1 MSDPV
6 FKPDP
11 VFEVGDVVE
20 CVYADGYHFKIG
32 KQYTVLKYEPRYPD
46 TNFTWPA
53 YVTVTGDNGK
63 EAICHARRFKKVEN
77 DEQP

>member
-1 MSDPV
+1 MINPV
-6 FKPDP
+6 FEPDP
-11 VFEVGDVVE
+11 VFEVGNIVV
-20 CVYADGYHFKIG
+20 CVAPYGYAFTRD

-53 YVTVTGDNGK
+53 YVTVTGDDGK

-77 DEQP
+77 DEQL